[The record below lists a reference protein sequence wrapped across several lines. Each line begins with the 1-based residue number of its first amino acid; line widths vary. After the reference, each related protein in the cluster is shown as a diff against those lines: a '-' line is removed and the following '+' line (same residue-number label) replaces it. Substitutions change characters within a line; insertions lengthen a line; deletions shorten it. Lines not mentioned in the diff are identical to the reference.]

1 MLRSRLPLNT
11 PTVGTRLNPVF
22 TLMGVEVVLHP
33 LEMASIALENLGEY
47 VDSLSDHEQLIADAI
62 EELLTLAW
70 G

>member
-1 MLRSRLPLNT
+1 
-11 PTVGTRLNPVF
+11 
-22 TLMGVEVVLHP
+22 MGVEVVLHP

-47 VDSLSDHEQLIADAI
+47 VDLLSDHEQLIADAI